1 MDSRI
6 RTLVENCNKLGHRA
20 MFVIV
25 GDKGR
30 DQVVN
35 LHYMLSKT
43 TVKARPS
50 VLWCYKKDLYL
61 SRCLPRFR
69 TLDAFQHVACDA
81 GAEGAFTWVP
91 LEGFRLRALA
101 NGMRM
106 RGMLCQFGWTRALSS
121 WSRGEFRKQALVQVG
136 GCLLAN
142 CLKSDARPYC

>member
-61 SRCLPRFR
+61 SRCLPAAALLTPSKRCHR
-69 TLDAFQHVACDA
+69 TACHAVADQS
-81 GAEGAFTWVP
+81 P
-91 LEGFRLRALA
+91 
-101 NGMRM
+101 
-106 RGMLCQFGWTRALSS
+106 S
-121 WSRGEFRKQALVQVG
+121 
-136 GCLLAN
+136 
-142 CLKSDARPYC
+142 P

>member
-6 RTLVENCNKLGHRA
+6 RTLVENCHKLGHRS

-43 TVKARPS
+43 VVKARPS

-61 SRCLPRFR
+61 SRY
-69 TLDAFQHVACDA
+69 TLTPGIAAIITLTGWMFSSLSLLLWQRCGCYMA
-81 GAEGAFTWVP
+81 GARP
-91 LEGFRLRALA
+91 
-101 NGMRM
+101 
-106 RGMLCQFGWTRALSS
+106 
-121 WSRGEFRKQALVQVG
+121 SR
-136 GCLLAN
+136 
-142 CLKSDARPYC
+142 